1 MVDFLLY
8 WVSMDHALFTLPVT
22 LFFTLLAHQGR
33 SRPPAACVTT
43 SLLWSVLLAS
53 GGDLPAQE
61 LSSRPA
67 SPRVVGL
74 KVGKFPVDVRTGYTL
89 DDGLPANE
97 VFSIAVLP
105 SGDVYAGTAKG
116 LARFDGRRW
125 MAVASLAA
133 AVTSLE
139 PWSNSLLA
147 TTSDRLFRIRADSVE
162 SIVELPKPARDWI
175 AVKAVDS
182 DRILLATRHTFFRG
196 TPGNFIRETAL
207 DSIVGKDFHIS
218 QVAVARDGQV
228 AVAADHGLFLLNR
241 EGVWSRPNP
250 VHGDRSWL
258 PRNVGGV
265 AFDAR
270 GRLWFGSR
278 QGVGVIDGGKWTLY
292 AGEDGLPYNDFTC
305 LSAGENATIW
315 FGTTKGALRFD
326 GKTWTYRQGRR
337 WLPDDEIRQV
347 AVAADG
353 TAWFATKAGV
363 AKIESRMMTLAEKAR
378 FFEDEIDKYH
388 RRTPYEFV
396 DSVGVGTPGVK
407 SQVRQH
413 DDDNDGLWTAMY
425 GAGEAFAYAA
435 TKDPKAKERATKA
448 FRALRFLS
456 QVTQGGEHPA
466 PRGFPARSI
475 LPASGP
481 NPNRPDSAEN
491 DPRYHSRDPLWKAI
505 VPRWPKSADGKWYW
519 KCDTS
524 SDELDGHYFC
534 YAAYY
539 DLVAQTDDEKRAA
552 REVIAAVT
560 DHLLEHDFNLVDHD
574 GKPTRWGVFGPKSLN
589 LDPRWAGAR
598 GLNSL
603 AILSYLRVAQH
614 ATGDKKYAEAFQRL
628 VSEHGYLNSLVT
640 PKPQSGPSTGNHSD
654 DEMAFMDYYN
664 LLKYEH
670 DPTARRA
677 ASQSLYRYWTFL
689 EQPERNPLFNY
700 IFAASFT
707 GAASGRGVQ
716 QGVPDSCLSDALDQ
730 LKRFPLDRFNWAH
743 SNSHRIDIV
752 PIANGRFGR
761 RAGPRGHLH
770 SGQTLPVD
778 ERYFDH
784 WNHDPWSLN
793 TGGSG
798 TELGDGAVF
807 LLPYYLGLYHGFI
820 IEEPAATA
828 APPG

>member
-1 MVDFLLY
+1 MDPALLTP
-8 WVSMDHALFTLPVT
+8 SI
-22 LFFTLLAHQGR
+22 TLLLIPFAYRYR
-33 SRPPAACVTT
+33 SRQPAACTT
-43 SLLWSVLLAS
+43 TLLLWSVLLVF
-53 GGDLPAQE
+53 GTDLPAQE
-61 LSSRPA
+61 PA
-67 SPRVVGL
+67 SRRATTRAVGV
-74 KVGKFPVDVRTGYTL
+74 KVSKFPVDVRTAYTL
-89 DDGLPANE
+89 DDGLPSDD

-105 SGDVYAGTAKG
+105 SGGVYARTAKG

-139 PWSNSLLA
+139 SSSNTLLA
-147 TTSDRLFRIRADSVE
+147 TTSDRLCRIRGDSVE
-162 SIVELPKPARDWI
+162 SIIELPKPAREWI

-182 DRILLATRHTFFRG
+182 DRILLFARDALYRG

-207 DSIVGKDFHIS
+207 DSIVGKDLNIS
-218 QVAVARDGQV
+218 QVAVALDGQV

-250 VHGDRSWL
+250 VQGDRSWL

-265 AFDAR
+265 AFDTQ
-270 GRLWFGSR
+270 GRLWFASR
-278 QGVGVIDGGKWTLY
+278 QGVGVLGAGKWTLY
-292 AGEDGLPYNDFTC
+292 AGEDGLPYNDFTTAA
-305 LSAGENATIW
+305 AGANGAVW
-315 FGTTKGALRFD
+315 FGTTKGAIRFD
-326 GKTWTYRQGRR
+326 GKNWNYRQGRR
-337 WLPDDEIRQV
+337 WVPDDEIRQI

-363 AKIESRMMTLAEKAR
+363 GKIEPRMMTLAEKAR
-378 FFEDEIDKYH
+378 YFEDEIDKYH
-388 RRTPYEFV
+388 RRTPYEYV
-396 DSVGVGTPGVK
+396 DGVAVGAPGEK
-407 SQVRQH
+407 SRVLQH
-413 DDDNDGLWTAMY
+413 ENDNDGLWTAMY

-435 TKDPKAKERATKA
+435 TKGPKAKERATKA

-456 QVTQGGEHPA
+456 QVTQGGEHSA
-466 PRGFPARSI
+466 PKGFPARSI

-491 DPRYHSRDPLWKAI
+491 DARYHSRDPLWKGI
-505 VPRWPKSADGKWYW
+505 TPRWPTSADGKWYW

-574 GKPTRWGVFGPKSLN
+574 GKPTRWGVYGPKSLN

-628 VSEHGYLNSLVT
+628 VGEHGYLNSLVT
-640 PKPQSGPSTGNHSD
+640 PKPQTGPSTGNHSD

-664 LLKYEH
+664 LLKYEQ

-700 IFAASFT
+700 IFAASFKGT
-707 GAASGRGVQ
+707 GSGRGVQ
-716 QGVPDSCLSDALDQ
+716 QGVPNSCLTDAVDQ

-743 SNSHRIDIV
+743 TNSHRIDIV

-807 LLPYYLGLYHGFI
+807 LLPYYMGLYHGFI
-820 IEEPAATA
+820 IEEPQATS

>member
-1 MVDFLLY
+1 MSFLRCRSQAWFACKTFFCLC
-8 WVSMDHALFTLPVT
+8 SALHLSNAE
-22 LFFTLLAHQGR
+22 LLSQVPNPQQT
-33 SRPPAACVTT
+33 PPR
-43 SLLWSVLLAS
+43 AS
-53 GGDLPAQE
+53 GL
-61 LSSRPA
+61 R
-67 SPRVVGL
+67 
-74 KVGKFPVDVRTGYTL
+74 VGKFPVDVRTQYTL
-89 DDGLPANE
+89 ADGLPSND
-97 VFSIAVLP
+97 VFAIAVLP
-105 SGDVYAGTAKG
+105 SGEVYAGTAKG
-116 LARFDGRRW
+116 LARFDGHRWFRVAPFTTAVTLLAPTPNGLLLVTNDKLFRVQGRSVQPFGELPPAGGRDLIAMRTDGGDKILFATRRELFRRSKGEFKDDR
-125 MAVASLAA
+125 SLA
-133 AVTSLE
+133 
-139 PWSNSLLA
+139 LL
-147 TTSDRLFRIRADSVE
+147 TYGVRNVR
-162 SIVELPKPARDWI
+162 
-175 AVKAVDS
+175 
-182 DRILLATRHTFFRG
+182 
-196 TPGNFIRETAL
+196 
-207 DSIVGKDFHIS
+207 
-218 QVAVARDGQV
+218 QVAVAEDGRL
-228 AVAADHGLFLLNR
+228 AVAATEGLFVINR
-241 EGVWSRPNP
+241 DRVVEQPNP
-250 VHGDRSWL
+250 VQGDRSWL

-265 AFDAR
+265 VFDAR

-278 QGVGVIDGGKWTLY
+278 QGVGVLDASKWTLY
-292 AGEDGLPYNDFTC
+292 SGEDGLPYNDFTT
-305 LSAGENATIW
+305 LAAGDKGSPFIDTVW
-315 FGTTKGALRFD
+315 FGTTKGAIRFD
-326 GKTWTYRQGRR
+326 GKNWNYRQGKR
-337 WLPDDEIRQV
+337 WVPDDEIRQI
-347 AVAADG
+347 AIAADG

-363 AKIESRMMTLAEKAR
+363 GRIEPRMMTLAEKAR

-388 RRTPYEFV
+388 RRTPYGYV
-396 DSVGVGTPGVK
+396 DGVGVGTPGEK

-413 DDDNDGLWTAMY
+413 ENDNDGLWTAMY

-435 TKDPKAKERATKA
+435 TKDPKAKERAKKA

-456 QVTQGGEHPA
+456 QVTQGGDHPA
-466 PRGFPARSI
+466 PKGFPARSI

-491 DPRYHSRDPLWKAI
+491 DGRYRRRDPLWKGI
-505 VPRWPKSADGKWYW
+505 TPRWPKSADGKWYW

-539 DLVAQTDDEKRAA
+539 DLVAESDDDKREA

-560 DHLLEHDFNLVDHD
+560 DHLIEHDFNLVDHD

-628 VSEHGYLNSLVT
+628 VSDHGYLNSLVT

-664 LLKYEH
+664 LLKYEQ

-700 IFAASFT
+700 IFAAGVS
-707 GAASGRGVQ
+707 ASASGRGVQ
-716 QGVPDSCLSDALDQ
+716 QVVPDSCLSDALDQ

-743 SNSHRIDIV
+743 TNSHRIDIV
-752 PIANGRFGR
+752 PIALGRFGR

-793 TGGSG
+793 TGGGG

-828 APPG
+828 RVSAVRPSKS

>member
-1 MVDFLLY
+1 VLF
-8 WVSMDHALFTLPVT
+8 VSSGE
-22 LFFTLLAHQGR
+22 LAAQDPA
-33 SRPPAACVTT
+33 SQQTPPR
-43 SLLWSVLLAS
+43 AS
-53 GGDLPAQE
+53 GL
-61 LSSRPA
+61 
-67 SPRVVGL
+67 RVGR
-74 KVGKFPVDVRTGYTL
+74 FPVDVHTAYTL
-89 DDGLPANE
+89 ADGLPSID
-97 VFSIAVLP
+97 VFAIAVVP
-105 SGDVYAGTAKG
+105 PGDVYAGTAKG
-116 LARFDGRRW
+116 LARFDGHRW
-125 MAVASLAA
+125 VGVAPFTTAVTLLAPSPNGLLAA
-133 AVTSLE
+133 TA
-139 PWSNSLLA
+139 
-147 TTSDRLFRIRADSVE
+147 DKLFRVRGDS
-162 SIVELPKPARDWI
+162 IDPIGELPTSANNLV
-175 AVKAVDS
+175 ALKALVGEK
-182 DRILLATRHTFFRG
+182 ILLASHDGLFWRSKANWNRDTGFDALAGEGR
-196 TPGNFIRETAL
+196 NIR
-207 DSIVGKDFHIS
+207 
-218 QVAVARDGQV
+218 QVAVAPNGKV
-228 AVAADHGLFLLNR
+228 AVAASDGLFLLAQD
-241 EGVWSRPNP
+241 GKWSRPNP
-250 VHGDRSWL
+250 VQGDRSWL
-258 PRNVGGV
+258 PRNVGGA
-265 AFDAR
+265 AFDAG

-278 QGVGVIDGGKWTLY
+278 QGVGVLAAGKWILY
-292 AGEDGLPYNDFTC
+292 SGEEGLPYNDFTTLAAC
-305 LSAGENATIW
+305 DGRTASNGNVEIGAVW
-315 FGTTKGALRFD
+315 FGTTKGAIRFD
-326 GKTWTYRQGRR
+326 GKNWNYRQGKR
-337 WLPDDEIRQV
+337 WVPDDDIRQIS
-347 AVAADG
+347 VAADA

-363 AKIESRMMTLAEKAR
+363 GKIEPRMMTLAEKAR

-407 SQVRQH
+407 SLVRQH

-481 NPNRPDSAEN
+481 NPNRADSPEN
-491 DPRYHSRDPLWKAI
+491 DGRYRSRDPLWKVI
-505 VPRWPKSADGKWYW
+505 TPRWPKSADGNWYW

-539 DLVAQTDDEKRAA
+539 DLVAETDDEKREA

-560 DHLLEHDFNLVDHD
+560 DHLIEHGFNLVDHD

-589 LDPRWAGAR
+589 LDPRWAAAR

-603 AILSYLRVAQH
+603 SILSYLRVAQH
-614 ATGDKKYAEAFQRL
+614 ATGDEKYAKAFQRL
-628 VSEHGYLNSLVT
+628 VSEHGYLNNLST
-640 PKPQSGPSTGNHSD
+640 PKPQTGPSSGNQSD
-654 DEMAFMDYYN
+654 DEMAFMGYYN
-664 LLKYEH
+664 LLKYEQ

-677 ASQSLYRYWTFL
+677 ASQSLYGYWTFL

-700 IFAASFT
+700 IFAASTT
-707 GAASGRGVQ
+707 GTALGRGVR
-716 QGVPDSCLSDALDQ
+716 QGVPNSCLSDALDQ
-730 LKRFPLDRFNWAH
+730 LKRFPLDRFDWAH
-743 SNSHRIDIV
+743 TNSHRIDIV
-752 PIANGRFGR
+752 PIALGRFGR
-761 RAGPRGHLH
+761 RDGPRGHLH

-820 IEEPAATA
+820 IEEPEATA
-828 APPG
+828 RFSGLRPSKS

>member
-1 MVDFLLY
+1 MNFLKCRTRSWFASKTFFCLC
-8 WVSMDHALFTLPVT
+8 SALSLSNAE
-22 LFFTLLAHQGR
+22 LLSQVPNPQQ
-33 SRPPAACVTT
+33 RPPR
-43 SLLWSVLLAS
+43 AS
-53 GGDLPAQE
+53 GL
-61 LSSRPA
+61 
-67 SPRVVGL
+67 RVGT
-74 KVGKFPVDVRTGYTL
+74 FPVDVRTEYTL
-89 DDGLPANE
+89 ADGLPSNDVLA
-97 VFSIAVLP
+97 IAVVM

-125 MAVASLAA
+125 HSVADISGPVTLLAPSGDGLLVASHGKLVRVRRDSVDQFAEVPAA
-133 AVTSLE
+133 ARDLRALE
-139 PWSNSLLA
+139 VL
-147 TTSDRLFRIRADSVE
+147 DGE
-162 SIVELPKPARDWI
+162 K
-175 AVKAVDS
+175 
-182 DRILLATRHTFFRG
+182 ILLAGRDALFRG
-196 TPGNFIRETAL
+196 AKGKFSHDKSLDALAGVGPDIR
-207 DSIVGKDFHIS
+207 
-218 QVAVARDGQV
+218 QVAVAPDGQI
-228 AVAADHGLFLLNR
+228 AVAATGGLFVCDRQGL
-241 EGVWSRPNP
+241 WSRPNP
-250 VHGDRSWL
+250 VQGDRSWL
-258 PRNVGGV
+258 PRDVGGV
-265 AFDAR
+265 VFDAR

-278 QGVGVIDGGKWTLY
+278 QGVGVLEGSIWTLY
-292 AGEDGLPYNDFTC
+292 TGEDGLPYNDFTT
-305 LSAGENATIW
+305 LAAGDRGTPLIDTVW
-315 FGTTKGALRFD
+315 FGTTKGAIRFD
-326 GKTWTYRQGRR
+326 GKNWNYRQGKR
-337 WLPDDEIRQV
+337 WVPDDEIRQI
-347 AVAADG
+347 AIAADG

-363 AKIESRMMTLAEKAR
+363 GRIEPRMMTLAEKAR

-388 RRTPYEFV
+388 RRTPYAYV
-396 DSVGVGTPGVK
+396 DGVSVGAPGQK
-407 SQVRQH
+407 GQVRQH
-413 DDDNDGLWTAMY
+413 ENDNDGLWTAMY

-466 PRGFPARSI
+466 PKGFPARSI
-475 LPASGP
+475 LPADGP

-491 DPRYHSRDPLWKAI
+491 DVRYHSRDPLWKPIA
-505 VPRWPKSADGKWYW
+505 PRWPKSADGKWYW

-534 YAAYY
+534 YASYY
-539 DLVAQTDDEKRAA
+539 DLVAQTDNEKREA

-574 GKPTRWGVFGPKSLN
+574 GKPTRWAVYGPKSLN

-640 PKPQSGPSTGNHSD
+640 PKPQTGPSTGNHSD
-654 DEMAFMDYYN
+654 DEMAFMNYYD
-664 LLKYEH
+664 LLKYEQ

-707 GAASGRGVQ
+707 ASAFGRGVQ
-716 QGVPDSCLSDALDQ
+716 QGVPNSCLSDALDQ

-743 SNSHRIDIV
+743 TNSHRIDIV
-752 PIANGRFGR
+752 AIALGRFGR
-761 RAGPRGHLH
+761 RAGPRGHLY

-807 LLPYYLGLYHGFI
+807 LLPYYMGLYHGFI
-820 IEEPAATA
+820 VEEPEATA
-828 APPG
+828 RSAGLKPAKS

>member
-1 MVDFLLY
+1 MNFLKCRTRSWFACKTFFCLCSALY
-8 WVSMDHALFTLPVT
+8 LSNAELFSQVPNPQQT
-22 LFFTLLAHQGR
+22 
-33 SRPPAACVTT
+33 PPR
-43 SLLWSVLLAS
+43 AS
-53 GGDLPAQE
+53 GL
-61 LSSRPA
+61 R
-67 SPRVVGL
+67 
-74 KVGKFPVDVRTGYTL
+74 VGKFPVDVRTEYTL
-89 DDGLPANE
+89 ADGLPSND
-97 VFSIAVLP
+97 VFAIAVLP
-105 SGDVYAGTAKG
+105 SGEVYAGTAKG
-116 LARFDGRRW
+116 LARFDGPRW
-125 MAVASLAA
+125 FRVAPFTA
-133 AVTSLE
+133 AVT
-139 PWSNSLLA
+139 LLA
-147 TTSDRLFRIRADSVE
+147 PTPNGLLLVTNDKLFRVQGRSVE
-162 SIVELPKPARDWI
+162 PFGELPPAGGRDLI
-175 AVKAVDS
+175 SMQTDDGDK
-182 DRILLATRHTFFRG
+182 ILFATRRELFRRSKG
-196 TPGNFIRETAL
+196 EFKDDRSLALLTHGVRNIR
-207 DSIVGKDFHIS
+207 
-218 QVAVARDGQV
+218 QVAVAEDGRL
-228 AVAADHGLFLLNR
+228 AVAATEGLFVINR
-241 EGVWSRPNP
+241 DRVVEQPNP

-258 PRNVGGV
+258 PRDVGGV
-265 AFDAR
+265 VFDAR

-278 QGVGVIDGGKWTLY
+278 QGVGGLEGSVWTLY
-292 AGEDGLPYNDFTC
+292 TGEDGLPYNDFTT
-305 LSAGENATIW
+305 LAAGDRGTPLIDTVW
-315 FGTTKGALRFD
+315 FGTTKGAIRFD
-326 GKTWTYRQGRR
+326 GKNWSYRQGKR
-337 WLPDDEIRQV
+337 WVPDDEIRQI
-347 AVAADG
+347 AVATDG

-363 AKIESRMMTLAEKAR
+363 GKIEPRMMTLAEKAQ

-388 RRTPYEFV
+388 RRTPYEYV
-396 DSVGVGTPGVK
+396 DGVAVGAPGEK
-407 SQVRQH
+407 SHILQH
-413 DDDNDGLWTAMY
+413 ENDNDGLWTAMY

-448 FRALRFLS
+448 FHALRFLS
-456 QVTQGGEHPA
+456 QVTQGGAHPA
-466 PRGFPARSI
+466 PKGFPARSI
-475 LPASGP
+475 LPANGP

-491 DPRYHSRDPLWKAI
+491 DARYHSRDPLWKAI
-505 VPRWPKSADGKWYW
+505 APRWPKSADGKWYW

-539 DLVAQTDDEKRAA
+539 DLVAQTDDEKREA

-664 LLKYEH
+664 LLKYEQ

-707 GAASGRGVQ
+707 GTSSGRGVQ
-716 QGVPDSCLSDALDQ
+716 QGVPNSCLSDALDQ
-730 LKRFPLDRFNWAH
+730 LKHFPLDRFNWAH
-743 SNSHRIDIV
+743 TNSHRIDIV
-752 PIANGRFGR
+752 PIALGRFGR

-793 TGGSG
+793 TGGIG

-820 IEEPAATA
+820 VEKPAATA